1 MSNSLSAKRPS
12 RPTNKGKEDALKAA
26 AQADDY
32 LNGPTTS
39 ARYDL
44 DKRLKR
50 GLKNLSS
57 CAVNQFG
64 TTDKV
69 TERMLIHEAIEDLL
83 KKYESGDGR
92 YALEDE
98 FEFKR

>member
-1 MSNSLSAKRPS
+1 MTNSLSAKRPS
-12 RPTNKGKEDALKAA
+12 RTNKGKEDALKAA
-26 AQADDY
+26 AKADDY

-64 TTDKV
+64 DTEKV
-69 TERMLIHEAIEDLL
+69 TERMLITEAIEDLL
-83 KKYESGDGR
+83 KKYEQGEGM
-92 YALEDE
+92 YALEED

>member
-1 MSNSLSAKRPS
+1 MANPLSSKRPM
-12 RPTNKGKEDALKAA
+12 RPANKGKEDALKVAG
-26 AQADDY
+26 QADDY

-83 KKYESGDGR
+83 KKYQGGEGR
-92 YALEDE
+92 YALEEE